1 MYHITINDLL
11 TERIVLF
18 YSVYS
23 TVLFLS
29 MTHNVQWK
37 WQITLIRY
45 VEK

>member
-1 MYHITINDLL
+1 MYHITIHDFL
-11 TERIVLF
+11 TERSVLF

-23 TVLFLS
+23 TVLSLS
-29 MTHNVQWK
+29 MTHNAQWK